1 MFDRHHGSIAE
12 RGTNP
17 GNWEMAQPVETCRI
31 CSKVVLIR
39 VCGCFAAVGFLRF
52 MTAGIA
58 AGGAVAGLLLPRGVV
73 VSGGFHVRLLAC
85 VTVSQSGRHGGVP
98 GRPAQVWTLRRPRN
112 TPWAAARDASRDH
125 IVQGLKSKAGEPLS
139 NFYRIV

>member
-17 GNWEMAQPVETCRI
+17 GNWEMARPVETCGI

-85 VTVSQSGRHGGVP
+85 VTVSQSGRHGGCP
-98 GRPAQVWTLRRPRN
+98 GTSRTVMDAR
-112 TPWAAARDASRDH
+112 TPTKHALGGRS
-125 IVQGLKSKAGEPLS
+125 GCLP
-139 NFYRIV
+139 

>member
-17 GNWEMAQPVETCRI
+17 GNWEMARPVETCRI

-85 VTVSQSGRHGGVP
+85 VTVSQSGVTGVSRDVPHRCGRSDAHETRP
-98 GRPAQVWTLRRPRN
+98 GRPLGMPPVT
-112 TPWAAARDASRDH
+112 
-125 IVQGLKSKAGEPLS
+125 I
-139 NFYRIV
+139 